1 MGQQILVN
9 AFDMNTPTHLIAGT
23 WKHPRSRA
31 HEYNTIRYWTDLAK
45 TLEAGL
51 FDGLFIADVLGVY
64 DVYGG
69 NPDTALR
76 GAVQVPVND
85 PLLLVSAM
93 AAVTTHLGFGIT
105 ASTGFEHPY
114 PFARR
119 ISTLDHLTEGR
130 IGWNIVTS
138 YLNSGAKNLGLA
150 QQVNHDDRYDVA
162 DEYLEVLYKL
172 WEGSWEDDAVIRDVE
187 RGIYVDP
194 AKVHPIEHDGE
205 HYTVPGIHLAEPSP
219 QRTPLLYQAGTS
231 NRGKRFA
238 SEHAEAVFMGSPT
251 AAIAKLQIDDIR
263 DRAEAEGRGRDAIK
277 IFTGY
282 SVVVAPTEA
291 EAKAKHEDYRSYLDF
306 EGALALWSG
315 WLGFDLS
322 VYSLDEPIKLVPNQ
336 AVQST
341 ATTFGGGD
349 WTVRDLVDR
358 LNGGGAA
365 PLAVGDPGQVADQ
378 IEAWIDESG
387 ADGLNLSHIVT
398 PESYVDFAELVVPE
412 LQRRGRY
419 RTSYDEGTLRQ
430 KFFGAGDRL
439 PETHRG
445 AGYRRA
451 ATLTPAT
458 S

>member
-1 MGQQILVN
+1 MGQRILVN

-31 HEYNTIRYWTDLAK
+31 HEYKTISYWTDLAQ
-45 TLEAGL
+45 TLERGL

-76 GAVQVPVND
+76 GGVQVPVND

-93 AAVTTHLGFGIT
+93 AAVTQHLGFGIT

-150 QQVNHDDRYDVA
+150 KQVDHDQRYDVA

-172 WEGSWEDDAVIRDVE
+172 WEGSWEDDAVVRDTE
-187 RGIYVDP
+187 SGLYVDP
-194 AKVHPIEHDGE
+194 EKVHPIAHEGE
-205 HYTVPGIHLAEPSP
+205 HFTVPGIHLAEPSP

-231 NRGKRFA
+231 DRGKRFA
-238 SEHAEAVFMGSPT
+238 SQHAEAVFLGGPT
-251 AAIAKLQIDDIR
+251 PAIAKAQIDDIR
-263 DRAEAEGRGRDAIK
+263 GRAVQEGRRADDIK

-282 SVVVAPTEA
+282 SVIVGETDAA
-291 EAKAKHEDYRSYLDF
+291 AHAKHEEYRSYLDHR
-306 EGALALWSG
+306 GALALWSG

-322 VYSLDEPIKLVPNQ
+322 VYDLDDPLRVVPNQ
-336 AVQST
+336 AIQST
-341 ATTFGGGD
+341 AEIYGGGA
-349 WTVRDLVDR
+349 WKVRDLVDR

-365 PLAVGDPGQVADQ
+365 PLAIGSPQTVADQ

-398 PESYVDFAELVVPE
+398 PESYADFADLVVPE
-412 LQRRGRY
+412 LQKRGRY

-430 KFFGAGDRL
+430 KFFGQGDRL
-439 PETHRG
+439 PERHRG
-445 AGYRRA
+445 AGYRHGVA
-451 ATLTPAT
+451 EPV
-458 S
+458 

>member
-1 MGQQILVN
+1 MPKRILVN

-23 WKHPRSRA
+23 WRHPRSRA
-31 HEYNTIRYWTDLAK
+31 ADYKTLGYWTDLAQ
-45 TLEAGL
+45 TLERGL

-69 NPDTALR
+69 TPDTALR
-76 GAVQVPVND
+76 GGVQVPVND

-119 ISTLDHLTEGR
+119 LSTLDHLTDGR

-138 YLNSGAKNLGLA
+138 YLTSGAKNVGLA
-150 QQVNHDDRYDVA
+150 KQVAHDDRYDTA
-162 DEYLEVLYKL
+162 DEYLEVVYKL
-172 WEGSWEDDAVIRDVE
+172 WEGSWEDDAVVRDLEAGV
-187 RGIYVDP
+187 YADP
-194 AKVHPIEHDGE
+194 AKVHPIAHEGE
-205 HYTVPGIHLAEPSP
+205 HFTVPGIHLAEPSP

-231 NRGKRFA
+231 SRGKRFA
-238 SEHAEAVFMGSPT
+238 AQHAEAVFLGGPT
-251 AAIAKLQIDDIR
+251 AAIAGRQITDIR
-263 DRAEAEGRGRDAIK
+263 DRAEAEGRPRDGIK

-282 SVVVAPTEA
+282 SVVVGRTEA
-291 EAKAKHEDYRSYLDF
+291 EARAKHDEYRSYLDF
-306 EGALALWSG
+306 QGALALWSG

-322 VYSLDEPIKLVPNQ
+322 SYELDEPLHLVPNE
-336 AVQST
+336 AIQST
-341 ATTFGGGD
+341 AETFGGGD

-358 LNGGGAA
+358 LNGGGSA

-398 PESYVDFAELVVPE
+398 PESYRDFADLVVPE

-419 RTSYDEGTLRQ
+419 RTSYDDGTLRH
-430 KFFGAGDRL
+430 KFFGRGDRL
-439 PETHRG
+439 PDEHRG
-445 AGYRRA
+445 AGYRR
-451 ATLTPAT
+451 TPAVAG
-458 S
+458 

>member
-1 MGQQILVN
+1 MGQRILVN

-23 WKHPRSRA
+23 WRHPRSRA
-31 HEYNTIRYWTDLAK
+31 HEYNTLGYWTDLAR
-45 TLEAGL
+45 TLERGL

-76 GAVQVPVND
+76 GGVQTPVND

-93 AAVTTHLGFGIT
+93 AAVTKHLGFGIT

-119 ISTLDHLTEGR
+119 ISTLDHLTGGR

-138 YLNSGAKNLGLA
+138 YLSSGAKNLGLTE
-150 QQVNHDDRYDVA
+150 QLDHDTRYDIA

-172 WEGSWEDDAVIRDVE
+172 WEDSWEDDAVVRDVE
-187 RGIYVDP
+187 RSIYVDP
-194 AKVHPIEHDGE
+194 SKVHPINHQGE
-205 HYTVPGIHLAEPSP
+205 HFTVPGIHLAEPSP

-231 NRGKRFA
+231 ERGKRFA
-238 SEHAEAVFMGSPT
+238 SQHAEAVFLGGPT
-251 AAIAKLQIDDIR
+251 AEIVKRQVDDIR
-263 DRAEAEGRGRDAIK
+263 GRAVAEGRRGDDIK

-282 SVVVAPTEA
+282 SVIVGETDAA
-291 EAKAKHEDYRSYLDF
+291 AHAKHDEYRSYLDHR
-306 EGALALWSG
+306 GALALWSG

-322 VYSLDEPIKLVPNQ
+322 VYALDDPIKVVPNQ

-341 ATTFGGGD
+341 AEIYGGGD
-349 WTVRDLVDR
+349 WKLRDLVDR

-365 PLAVGDPGQVADQ
+365 PLAVGSPQTVADQ
-378 IEAWIDESG
+378 IEAWIDDSG

-398 PESYVDFAELVVPE
+398 PESYADFAELVVPE

-419 RTSYDEGTLRQ
+419 RTRYDDGTLRH
-430 KFFGAGDRL
+430 KLFGAGDRL
-439 PETHRG
+439 PERHRG
-445 AGYRRA
+445 ASHHRA
-451 ATLTPAT
+451 ALA
-458 S
+458 

>member
-1 MGQQILVN
+1 MGKRILVN

-31 HEYNTIRYWTDLAK
+31 HEYKSLGYWTDLAQ
-45 TLEAGL
+45 TLERGL

-76 GAVQVPVND
+76 GGVQVPVND

-93 AAVTTHLGFGIT
+93 AAVTKHLGFGIT

-150 QQVNHDDRYDVA
+150 KQVDHDQRYDVA

-172 WEGSWEDDAVIRDVE
+172 WEGSWDDDAVVRDVE
-187 RGIYVDP
+187 AGIYVDP
-194 AKVHPIEHDGE
+194 EKVHAIEHEGE
-205 HYTVPGIHLAEPSP
+205 HFTVPGIHLSEPSP

-231 NRGKRFA
+231 ERGKRFA
-238 SEHAEAVFMGSPT
+238 SQHAEAVFLGGPT
-251 AAIAKLQIDDIR
+251 AAIVKAQIDDIR
-263 DRAEAEGRGRDAIK
+263 GRAVREGRREDDIK
-277 IFTGY
+277 VFSGY
-282 SVVVAPTEA
+282 SVIVGETDAA
-291 EAKAKHEDYRSYLDF
+291 AQAKHDDYRSYLDHR
-306 EGALALWSG
+306 GALALWSG

-322 VYSLDEPIKLVPNQ
+322 VYDLDDPIHVVPNQ

-341 ATTFGGGD
+341 AEIWGGGD
-349 WTVRDLVDR
+349 WKVRDLVDR

-365 PLAVGDPGQVADQ
+365 PLAIGSPETVADQ

-398 PESYVDFAELVVPE
+398 PESYADFADLVVPE
-412 LQRRGRY
+412 LQKRGRY

-430 KFFGAGDRL
+430 KFFGEGDRL
-439 PETHRG
+439 PERHRG
-445 AGYRRA
+445 AGYRRGVA
-451 ATLTPAT
+451 EAV
-458 S
+458 

>member
-1 MGQQILVN
+1 MAKRILVN

-31 HEYNTIRYWTDLAK
+31 ADYKTIGYWTDLAK
-45 TLEAGL
+45 TLERGL

-76 GAVQVPVND
+76 GGVQVPVND

-93 AAVTTHLGFGIT
+93 AAVTEHLGFGIT

-119 ISTLDHLTEGR
+119 ISTLDHLTNGR

-138 YLNSGAKNLGLA
+138 YLTSGAKNLGLA
-150 QQVNHDDRYDVA
+150 KQVDHDDRYDVA

-172 WEGSWEDDAVIRDVE
+172 WEGSWEDDAVIEDRE
-187 RGIYVDP
+187 NGIYVDP

-205 HYTVPGIHLAEPSP
+205 YYTVPGIHLAEPSP

-231 NRGKRFA
+231 DRGKRFA
-238 SEHAEAVFMGSPT
+238 SQHAEAVFIGAPT
-251 AAIAKLQIDDIR
+251 AAHAKRQIDDIR
-263 DRAEAEGRGRDAIK
+263 GRAVAEGRPAEGIK
-277 IFTGY
+277 VFTGY
-282 SVVVAPTEA
+282 SVIVAPTEA
-291 EAKAKHEDYRSYLDF
+291 EARAKHDEYRSYLDF
-306 EGALALWSG
+306 QGALALWSG

-322 VYSLDEPIKLVPNQ
+322 AFELDEPLNVVPNQ
-336 AVQST
+336 AIQST
-341 ATTFGGGD
+341 AETFGGGD

-358 LNGGGAA
+358 LNGGGSA
-365 PLAVGDPGQVADQ
+365 PLAIGSPEQVADQ

-398 PESYVDFAELVVPE
+398 PESYSDFADLVVPE
-412 LQRRGRY
+412 LQKRGRY
-419 RTSYDEGTLRQ
+419 RTSYDEGTLRD
-430 KFFGAGDRL
+430 KFFGRGDRL
-439 PETHRG
+439 PDEHRG

-451 ATLTPAT
+451 GATAGV
-458 S
+458 